1 MNKILFLDIDGVLNS
16 YLFMLSSIKYRLN
29 KHFPIWKVFQ
39 FLNIM
44 WLYHII
50 LNNETLDKFYLNQID
65 EKAVL
70 LLNDVINET
79 GCKVVLSSSW
89 RKNEGGF
96 KKVEE
101 LLKIKGFI
109 GEIIDATPTL
119 GGKRGNEIEEWL
131 TKHDNI
137 ENYVIVDDES
147 DFTDNQ
153 ILNHFVWT
161 DRYCGF
167 TTTSA
172 YKCIYK
178 LNNKK
183 YV

>member
-16 YLFMLSSIKYRLN
+16 HLFMLSSIKYRLN
-29 KHFPIWKVFQ
+29 KHFPIWKMFK

-44 WLYHII
+44 WLYHRI

-65 EKAVL
+65 KKAVS
-70 LLNDVINET
+70 LLNEVINET

-89 RKNEGGF
+89 RKNKGGY

-119 GGKRGNEIEEWL
+119 GGRRGEEIEKWL
-131 TKHDNI
+131 TQHDNI
-137 ENYVIVDDES
+137 ENYVIVDDDS

-153 ILNHFVWT
+153 RLNHFVWT

-167 TTTSA
+167 TTTSS